1 MNINLYSILFAVGTA
16 AACYYILFQWQKYGY
31 GTGRYDLFVCI
42 EFISIFLGARLVHCL
57 CYEPDYFT
65 HHVTEIFLPIT
76 IGASGDWHFTGFQ
89 GLASHGGTLGAIAG
103 ILLFRLTTR
112 YDIRPILDWTAIAT
126 PLLGVF
132 IRMGNFF
139 NQEII
144 GIPTDTPWG
153 VTFGRIDNLPRHPAQ
168 LYEAAF
174 FIILFTVMALSYRKR
189 LYRTVKP
196 MFYFGLTMT
205 AAATFRFFIEYM
217 KEPQTQAEADMAINI
232 GQQLSLP
239 LILAGLC
246 VMICT
251 TGYGRGSKN
260 KSASNLV

>member
-31 GTGRYDLFVCI
+31 GTGRYELFVCI
-42 EFISIFLGARLVHCL
+42 EFISIFFGARLVHCL

-144 GIPTDTPWG
+144 GVPTGKEWG
-153 VTFGRIDNLPRHPAQ
+153 VVFERVDCVPRHPAQ

-174 FIILFTVMALSYRKR
+174 FVALFVATAWAYSKR
-189 LYRTVKP
+189 GYMRVRP
-196 MFYFGLTMT
+196 MFYFGATMT
-205 AAATFRFFIEYM
+205 AAATFRFFIEYL
-217 KEPQTQAEADMAINI
+217 KEPQTPAEVGMAMNI

-239 LILAGLC
+239 LILAGLS
-246 VMICT
+246 VTAVT
-251 TGYGRGSKN
+251 TGRRRTCKN
-260 KSASNLV
+260 KSASNLG